1 MNNCNAL
8 RHVGIV
14 VSDIDEAKN
23 VFQDYLGM
31 ELLLTTGYQT
41 GSYQEKLV
49 GINNVKMKAAIL
61 RTEDDNRI
69 ELLQYFDPEG
79 KKRDKILSNDIGV
92 SHFAV
97 TVSDIDYLYNKR
109 KNYPVKFISPP
120 TLSPDGFVKVAYA
133 VLMEECLIEIVQ
145 VLDKRAKY
153 TGGEVKK

>member
-1 MNNCNAL
+1 MD
-8 RHVGIV
+8 
-14 VSDIDEAKN
+14 DILKKEIPTISIIFLYDPIGHTSEEYS
-23 VFQDYLGM
+23 V
-31 ELLLTTGYQT
+31 
-41 GSYQEKLV
+41 
-49 GINNVKMKAAIL
+49 NNVKMKAAIL

-145 VLDKRAKY
+145 VLDNRAKY